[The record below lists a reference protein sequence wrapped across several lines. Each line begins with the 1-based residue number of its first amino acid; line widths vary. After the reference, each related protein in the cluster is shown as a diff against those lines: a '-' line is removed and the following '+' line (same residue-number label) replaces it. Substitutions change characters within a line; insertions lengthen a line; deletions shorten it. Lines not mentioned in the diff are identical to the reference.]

1 MLWRALHPM
10 RANGLG
16 HGVYHSHA
24 VIVKLPE
31 MSALE
36 KVGFSIDV
44 LEGGINAA
52 RHSTP
57 HPNVSW
63 VVQLN
68 STYLIVVAPVFV
80 S

>member
-1 MLWRALHPM
+1 M

-16 HGVYHSHA
+16 HRVYHSHA

-31 MSALE
+31 MPPLE

-52 RHSTP
+52 WNATP
-57 HPNVSW
+57 HGNVSW
-63 VVQLN
+63 VV
-68 STYLIVVAPVFV
+68 
-80 S
+80 

>member
-1 MLWRALHPM
+1 M

-16 HGVYHSHA
+16 RRVYHSHA

-31 MSALE
+31 MPPLE

-44 LEGGINAA
+44 LESGINAA
-52 RHSTP
+52 WNATP
-57 HPNVSW
+57 HGNVSW

-68 STYLIVVAPVFV
+68 SAYLVVVAPVFI